1 MNYQTP
7 PLSPLNLNK
16 LNLNTPSPKKNIEI
30 PNAPERVRKLQIK
43 EKKLDKNNFLLDIDN
58 FNIKIENY
66 TLKIPINLIIFNKE
80 LNFIYNTKNIN
91 INDVNKLNDTI
102 IIDYI
107 ENNYFL
113 LNYYDDN
120 DNYKYYQLKFIDI
133 NDTSKI
139 KLIYEKIN

>member
-1 MNYQTP
+1 MNYKTP
-7 PLSPLNLNK
+7 PLSPINLNK
-16 LNLNTPSPKKNIEI
+16 LNLNTPSPIKNIEI
-30 PNAPERVRKLQIK
+30 PNAPGRVRRLQIK
-43 EKKLDKNNFLLDIDN
+43 ENKLKENNFILDIDY

-66 TLKIPINLIIFNKE
+66 ILKIHINLIIFNKE

-91 INDVNKLNDTI
+91 IDDIDKLNETI

-133 NDTSKI
+133 NNISKL
-139 KLIYEKIN
+139 KLIYKKLD

>member
-30 PNAPERVRKLQIK
+30 PNAPDRVRKLQIK
-43 EKKLDKNNFLLDIDN
+43 EKNLDKNNFLLDIDN

-66 TLKIPINLIIFNKE
+66 TLRIPINLIIFNKE

-113 LNYYDDN
+113 LNYYDN
-120 DNYKYYQLKFIDI
+120 NNYKYYQLKFIDI
-133 NDTSKI
+133 NDTSKL
-139 KLIYEKIN
+139 KLIYKKLT